1 MILFF
6 FRSFFASNPG
16 MAMSQDGKRNVD
28 ALYMRTVHIRISML
42 LHLLLTTVD
51 AVDIVVIVA
60 LLLLLHFDNKWH

>member
-1 MILFF
+1 
-6 FRSFFASNPG
+6 
-16 MAMSQDGKRNVD
+16 MSQDGKRNVD

-60 LLLLLHFDNKWH
+60 LLLLLHFDDKWH